1 MAKKK
6 KKDFVLTSHIWLCQC
21 AAISI
26 PAIFVLAYSGHTVLL
41 DERLLL
47 VGKSVSNALDRIL

>member
-1 MAKKK
+1 M
-6 KKDFVLTSHIWLCQC
+6 LTSHIRLCQC

-26 PAIFVLAYSGHTVLL
+26 PAIFVLAYSGHAVLL

-47 VGKSVSNALDRIL
+47 VGKSASNELDQVLYELLSLILN